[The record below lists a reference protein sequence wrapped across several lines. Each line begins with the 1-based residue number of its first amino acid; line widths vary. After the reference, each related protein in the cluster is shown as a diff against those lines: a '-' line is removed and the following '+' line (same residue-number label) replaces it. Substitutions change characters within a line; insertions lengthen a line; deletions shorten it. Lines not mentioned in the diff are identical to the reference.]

1 MKPRFRHAH
10 PPAHRQ
16 KGQAL
21 VLGMFILVIVAML
34 TFFQFSTGQV
44 TTARMRLVNA
54 TDAAAYSAGLWR
66 ARVFNYYAY
75 SNRAIIFNEVAIA
88 QTATLLSYTG
98 FLTQVV
104 KTVDNKTWWIPYWG
118 QLIKEV
124 SEMAEAAN
132 QALQLISSVE
142 VGARGLY
149 VKALSAGQTAMN
161 ATTNGWFMTQLATEV
176 MNKADASFHAF
187 VPEPNERLSV
197 QRKGDDRGRLREVV
211 TGSLDDY
218 SKNRSSTLNLF
229 NMVRVEWR
237 GQTEMIR
244 DHEASMD
251 RWQAYDTLSIH
262 ERKHGLFGGMRERK
276 PIGWSGV
283 ELAANPKN
291 GMDALQGWTW
301 TEEGRPVW
309 QPASNASGEKTTNAR
324 AYREISRSRFWSS
337 RAYSGL
343 PGVRE
348 LNLSRDALNAEA
360 GRFPTDSVVV
370 IGAIRKNN
378 TINTADQAK
387 IGAGRLKL
395 KDNFADM
402 PALRATNLG
411 HASMVA
417 VSRARIY
424 FRRPPGA
431 DNRLEYA
438 SMYSPYWQVRL
449 DEVSDAERADAI
461 ATGGHGGAALRVLN
475 GAS

>member
-1 MKPRFRHAH
+1 MKE
-10 PPAHRQ
+10 
-16 KGQAL
+16 
-21 VLGMFILVIVAML
+21 
-34 TFFQFSTGQV
+34 STDCLEECG
-44 TTARMRLVNA
+44 
-54 TDAAAYSAGLWR
+54 
-66 ARVFNYYAY
+66 
-75 SNRAIIFNEVAIA
+75 
-88 QTATLLSYTG
+88 
-98 FLTQVV
+98 
-104 KTVDNKTWWIPYWG
+104 
-118 QLIKEV
+118 
-124 SEMAEAAN
+124 
-132 QALQLISSVE
+132 
-142 VGARGLY
+142 
-149 VKALSAGQTAMN
+149 
-161 ATTNGWFMTQLATEV
+161 
-176 MNKADASFHAF
+176 
-187 VPEPNERLSV
+187 
-197 QRKGDDRGRLREVV
+197 
-211 TGSLDDY
+211 
-218 SKNRSSTLNLF
+218 
-229 NMVRVEWR
+229 
-237 GQTEMIR
+237 
-244 DHEASMD
+244 
-251 RWQAYDTLSIH
+251 
-262 ERKHGLFGGMRERK
+262 ERK

-417 VSRARIY
+417 VSRSRIY

-431 DNRLEYA
+431 DSRLEYA